1 MPRGKKPYFSPEQDI
16 EIARR
21 YQTGDTL
28 QVIAE
33 SYGVSH
39 VPVLAAL
46 KRQGV
51 ERRSNSDYNWQ
62 DTPESRAEI
71 IRLWTEKSSVKD
83 IARTVRTRDVNVSRV
98 LREAG
103 IEARLGGQHHR
114 FSAAQ
119 TAVLVADFNDGASLA
134 ELVRRHGG
142 NKVTVR
148 DTLRR
153 AGVNTTRKREKFW
166 TPERDAWLIEQRQV
180 AGRTIK
186 SIADEIGYSDASV
199 GIRLRRLI
207 PVPHRQGENHHSW
220 TGGRSVNAQGYSLV
234 TPTSEE
240 AALCPPMGN
249 GYVLEHR
256 LVMAKVLGRP
266 LLPTETVHHIDND
279 KSNNQPSNL
288 QLRQGNHG
296 NGSVIVCLDCGSHNI
311 GHVPIADP
319 APEDTEEAV

>member
-1 MPRGKKPYFSPEQDI
+1 MPRGKQPYFSPDQDI

-21 YQTGDTL
+21 YIAGETL
-28 QVIAE
+28 QAIAV

-51 ERRSNSDYNWQ
+51 ERRSNADYTWQ
-62 DTPESRAEI
+62 DTPDARAEI
-71 IRLWTEKSSVKD
+71 LRLWHEDASVKN

-114 FSAAQ
+114 FSRDQVTVMAAE
-119 TAVLVADFNDGASLA
+119 FEGGASLA

-148 DTLRR
+148 DALRR
-153 AGVNTTRKREKFW
+153 AGVNTNRRRAKFW
-166 TPERDAWLIEQRQV
+166 TSERDAWLISERRS
-180 AGRTIK
+180 GRTIK
-186 SIADEIGYSDASV
+186 SIADELGYSDAYI
-199 GIRLRRLI
+199 GIRLRRLT
-207 PVPHRQGENHHSW
+207 PVPQRQGENHHSW
-220 TGGRSVNAQGYSLV
+220 TGGRSVNAQGYLLI

-240 AALCPPMGN
+240 ETLCPPMAN

-256 LVMAKVLGRP
+256 LVMAKALGRP
-266 LLPTETVHHIDND
+266 LKSAETVHHIDGDPMNND
-279 KSNNQPSNL
+279 ISNL
-288 QLRQGNHG
+288 QLRNGNHG
-296 NGSVIVCLDCGSHNI
+296 NGVILRCRACGSHD
-311 GHVPIADP
+311 VVAFPIADP
-319 APEDTEEAV
+319 APEEVT